1 MGMTERDRKLLMIFA
16 VVVLLGGYW
25 FLILGGKRAAVADA
39 ETAVA
44 DAQAALD
51 TAEAAAQQGQIE
63 KKRYPVSYARVMRM
77 GKAIP
82 TDSDF
87 PSLLVQVN
95 DIAEDADVNFL
106 SLTATEGSGENGAEA
121 GATGVTTTCE
131 ASASASASATG
142 ATPATGSTG
151 TAAPTT
157 PTGSTGST
165 AQSGVGKAQ
174 DKAEGAQS
182 AANADGTRAETS
194 SAQVDCTTTPTIND
208 VNSAA
213 TSAGLRIYSYDFSF
227 EGSFFDLYKVYDGI
241 LGMVKV
247 KNGRLNV
254 TGRLLQINSINTT
267 VKSFPQL
274 SATVSMTGYAL
285 PIGATI
291 AAGAT
296 SSGPAGAAAASTPA
310 PAASS
315 QPDPGA
321 NGGAPPAAFVGVK

>member
-39 ETAVA
+39 ESAVA

-51 TAEAAAQQGQIE
+51 TAEAAAQQGKIE

-106 SLTATEGSGENGAEA
+106 SLTATEGSGENGAEV
-121 GATGVTTTCE
+121 GATGVTTSCE
-131 ASASASASATG
+131 ASASASATG
-142 ATPATGSTG
+142 ASAATGSTG
-151 TAAPTT
+151 AAAPAT

-165 AQSGVGKAQ
+165 AQSGVGKAE
-174 DKAEGAQS
+174 DKAEGAQAAASADGAQAESTS
-182 AANADGTRAETS
+182 AA
-194 SAQVDCTTTPTIND
+194 VDCTTTPTIND

-285 PIGATI
+285 PVGATI

-296 SSGPAGAAAASTPA
+296 SSGPAGVPAAAAPA
-310 PAASS
+310 PAGSS

-321 NGGAPPAAFVGVK
+321 NGGAPPAAIVGVK

>member
-39 ETAVA
+39 ETALS
-44 DAQAALD
+44 DAQAALE
-51 TAEAAAQQGQIE
+51 TAEAQAQQGEIE

-87 PSLLVQVN
+87 PSLLVQIN
-95 DIAEDADVNFL
+95 DVAEDSNVNFL
-106 SLTATEGSGENGAEA
+106 SLSTTEGSTEDGGSA
-121 GATGVTTTCE
+121 GATGVTTVCE
-131 ASASASASATG
+131 ASASATAGGTA
-142 ATPATGSTG
+142 ATGSTG
-151 TAAPTT
+151 AAPAEA
-157 PTGSTGST
+157 TGSTGST

-174 DKAEGAQS
+174 DQAEGAES
-182 AANADGTRAETS
+182 AANADGSRAAS
-194 SAQVDCTTTPTIND
+194 STADVDCATTPTVND

-213 TSAGLRIYSYDFSF
+213 NEAGLRIYNYDFSF
-227 EGSFFDLYKVYDGI
+227 EGSFFDLYKVYDNI

-247 KNGRLNV
+247 KNGRLKV
-254 TGRLLQINSINTT
+254 TGRLLQINSISTT
-267 VKSFPQL
+267 VKTFPEL
-274 SATVSMTGYAL
+274 AATVSMTGYAL

-296 SSGPAGAAAASTPA
+296 SSGPAGAGTAAAPA
-310 PAASS
+310 PAANP
-315 QPDPGA
+315 QPDAGA